1 MRPLTGPL
9 GQETPA
15 LKPAKALCPKG
26 HLEILSVM
34 TERSDPSHHLA
45 NPDFPLHP
53 NTHTDLK
60 PHLTSRSAQRA
71 HALQAWRRPTG
82 PPLLGPV
89 CLYPFCKTA
98 PPHPPP
104 SVSLTHP
111 PVWAGSPPAP
121 SLRAALSLPP
131 PSGPSHS
138 TRLEGF

>member
-1 MRPLTGPL
+1 MRNRLPGTATLHAPPRAGHGDRSVCVL
-9 GQETPA
+9 GWSGKSGLARWWE
-15 LKPAKALCPKG
+15 G
-26 HLEILSVM
+26 SDLSV
-34 TERSDPSHHLA
+34 
-45 NPDFPLHP
+45 HP

-89 CLYPFCKTA
+89 CLYPFCKTP

-104 SVSLTHP
+104 LVSLTHP